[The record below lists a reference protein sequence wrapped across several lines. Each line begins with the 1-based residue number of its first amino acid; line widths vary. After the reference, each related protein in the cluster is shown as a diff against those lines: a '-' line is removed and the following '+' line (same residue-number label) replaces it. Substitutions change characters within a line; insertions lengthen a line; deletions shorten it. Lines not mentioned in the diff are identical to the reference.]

1 MKAITLWQPWAS
13 LIAVGVK
20 TSETR
25 SWAAPQSLWG
35 ERIAIHAAKRLFL
48 FKDTE
53 GWPNELQD
61 AVSDMIDRE
70 YAMWKGNLPLGAVV
84 ATARLRYCGQVTE
97 EESSHP
103 LIHGKAKCA
112 VKARGVWYHDFV
124 DHQRHDGLGDY
135 SLGRWVWFLGDV
147 QRILPVIPARGYQGF
162 WEWTPPEQI
171 S

>member
-13 LIAVGVK
+13 LIAAGVK

-25 SWAAPQSLWG
+25 SRAAPQSLWG
-35 ERIAIHAAKRLFL
+35 ERIAIHAAKLPMNIIGYDL
-48 FKDTE
+48 AKTH
-53 GWPNELQD
+53 LA
-61 AVSDMIDRE
+61 AVQERIPM
-70 YAMWKGNLPLGAVV
+70 GAVV

-103 LIHGKAKCA
+103 LIHGKATCT
-112 VKARGVWYHDFV
+112 VKTRGGWYHDFV

-135 SLGRWVWFLGDV
+135 SLGRWVWFLDDI

-171 S
+171 T